1 MIKNNWR
8 TTMRTQEIKN
18 RISVLANLDT
28 DQASLE
34 DLQEAYYTQA
44 ERDFD
49 EMSDEEI
56 NQLFDELWDEA
67 S

>member
-1 MIKNNWR
+1 
-8 TTMRTQEIKN
+8 MRTQEIKN
-18 RISVLANLDT
+18 RISVLADLDT

>member
-1 MIKNNWR
+1 
-8 TTMRTQEIKN
+8 MRTQEIKN
-18 RISVLANLDT
+18 RTRVLADLDT

-56 NQLFDELWDEA
+56 NQLFDELRGEQQ
-67 S
+67 

>member
-1 MIKNNWR
+1 
-8 TTMRTQEIKN
+8 MRTQEIRN
-18 RISVLANLDT
+18 RITILADKDT
-28 DQASLE
+28 DQASLG

-44 ERDFD
+44 EIDFSA
-49 EMSDEEI
+49 MSDEEI

>member
-1 MIKNNWR
+1 
-8 TTMRTQEIKN
+8 MRTQEIKN

>member
-1 MIKNNWR
+1 
-8 TTMRTQEIKN
+8 MRTQEIRN
-18 RISVLANLDT
+18 RISVLADHDT

-56 NQLFDELWDEA
+56 NQLFDELRGEQQ
-67 S
+67 

>member
-1 MIKNNWR
+1 
-8 TTMRTQEIKN
+8 MRTQEIQN
-18 RISVLANLDT
+18 RINVLADLDT

-34 DLQEAYYTQA
+34 DLQEAYYILA
-44 ERDFD
+44 VRDFD

>member
-1 MIKNNWR
+1 
-8 TTMRTQEIKN
+8 MRTQEIRN
-18 RISVLANLDT
+18 RITILADKDT

-56 NQLFDELWDEA
+56 NKLFDELWDEA

>member
-1 MIKNNWR
+1 
-8 TTMRTQEIKN
+8 MRTQEIQD
-18 RISVLANLDT
+18 RINVLADLDT

-34 DLQEAYYTQA
+34 DLQEAYYILA
-44 ERDFD
+44 VRDFD

>member
-1 MIKNNWR
+1 
-8 TTMRTQEIKN
+8 MRTQEIKN
-18 RISVLANLDT
+18 RIRVLADLDT

>member
-1 MIKNNWR
+1 
-8 TTMRTQEIKN
+8 MRTQEIRN
-18 RISVLANLDT
+18 RITILADKDT

-56 NQLFDELWDEA
+56 NKLFDELKGEQQ
-67 S
+67 